1 MSTNVLQAAKNPPLS
16 ERLDLLDALWESII
30 EEGYEPLLISAQ
42 ADELDRRLKLSDEI
56 LMTSW
61 TGRRLKPS
69 LILHFIVEDD
79 RIVVLAIFHARR
91 APSQLEE
98 RF

>member
-42 ADELDRRLKLSDEI
+42 ADELDRRLKAQ
-56 LMTSW
+56 
-61 TGRRLKPS
+61 RRNP
-69 LILHFIVEDD
+69 DD
-79 RIVVLAIFHARR
+79 VVDWKAIKTELDSTFHR
-91 APSQLEE
+91 
-98 RF
+98 